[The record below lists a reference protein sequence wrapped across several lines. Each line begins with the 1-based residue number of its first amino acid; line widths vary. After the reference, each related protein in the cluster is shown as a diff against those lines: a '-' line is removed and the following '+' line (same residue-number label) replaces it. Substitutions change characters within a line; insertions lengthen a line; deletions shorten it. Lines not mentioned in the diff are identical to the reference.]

1 MIRVR
6 LLGEAGIGTQNH
18 QRDMYRPAFD
28 RHPAFTVVEDED
40 AEVVSVALPLAERA
54 GAIEREIRAGRHVLA
69 DKPLAATAD
78 ECERLAGLAE
88 EHGVLVVP
96 AHHQRLG
103 GAVRSARA
111 AVRAGRVGLP
121 WNVQC
126 DFIVAGGDSVADIGP
141 GGELLNLGLYP
152 IDIVCDL
159 LGLAVTKVRATA
171 GPLDTLQL
179 DHERGVTS
187 TIVVGR
193 VPQEHGIAP
202 GGLLLHRYRIS
213 GSHGVLVV
221 DATRPAL
228 QVRTTTEARNAWTG
242 PGTVDSLLDVLAAGV
257 RTGRA
262 ELGPRDAVRAQRV
275 VEAALQ
281 SIKESRGVQLDAV
294 R

>member
-1 MIRVR
+1 MIPVR

-28 RHPAFTVVEDED
+28 RHPEFTIVDDE
-40 AEVVSVALPLAERA
+40 AAPVVSVTVPLEQRA
-54 GAIEREIRAGRHVLA
+54 ATIEREIRAGRHVLA
-69 DKPLAATAD
+69 DKPLAATAE
-78 ECERLAGLAE
+78 ECDRLAELAE
-88 EHGVLVVP
+88 EHGVVVVP

-103 GAVRSARA
+103 GALRSAKA

-126 DFIVAGGDSVADIGP
+126 DFIVAGGDPAP

-159 LGLAVTKVRATA
+159 LGLAVTRVSATG
-171 GPLDTLQL
+171 GPLDTVQL
-179 DHERGVTS
+179 DHDNGVTS
-187 TIVVGR
+187 TIVCGR
-193 VPQEHGIAP
+193 VPAVQGVAP
-202 GGLLLHRYRIS
+202 SGLLLHRYRIS
-213 GSHGVLVV
+213 GSHGVLVI

-228 QVRTTTEARNAWTG
+228 RVHTATATHQAWTG
-242 PGTVDSLLDVLAAGV
+242 PSTVDTLLDVLAAGV

-262 ELGPRDAVRAQRV
+262 ELGPRDAARAQRI
-275 VEAALQ
+275 VEAAQQ
-281 SIKESRGVQLDAV
+281 SIKENRGVALDAV

>member
-69 DKPLAATAD
+69 DKPLAATA
-78 ECERLAGLAE
+78 EEGERLAALAE
-88 EHGVLVVP
+88 ERGVVVVP

-103 GAVRSARA
+103 GALRSVRA

-126 DFIVAGGDSVADIGP
+126 DFIVAGGDPAP

-159 LGLAVTKVRATA
+159 LGLAVTGVRATG

-193 VPQEHGIAP
+193 VPEVHGIAP

-213 GSHGVLVV
+213 GSHGVLVA

-242 PGTVDSLLDVLAAGV
+242 PGTVDALLDVLAAGV